1 MNYSTSSWKVMMP
14 SLKNNNSEE
23 LNIQNVG
30 LKWGRKNVTKK
41 KPTFLFWFATGIHF
55 GIPTLNTDRLC
66 IKLSA

>member
-41 KPTFLFWFATGIHF
+41 NQHSFFFATGIHF
-55 GIPTLNTDRLC
+55 GIPTLNTDRL
-66 IKLSA
+66 